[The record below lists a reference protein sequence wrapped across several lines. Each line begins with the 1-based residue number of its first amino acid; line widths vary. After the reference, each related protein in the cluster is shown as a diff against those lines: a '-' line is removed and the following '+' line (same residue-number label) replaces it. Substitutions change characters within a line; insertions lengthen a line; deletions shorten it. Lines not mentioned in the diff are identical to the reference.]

1 MFIYVNYLLTFIYLC
16 LYLYLFHFMIYLC
29 IYLLFFFILIYLF
42 LFINLFMCLLFS
54 FTYYF
59 DLFTFMIYLL
69 FVSLYLF
76 TYLFLFIYL
85 FDGSCVY
92 LCIYLFYVF
101 MYFYLIIYLLH
112 YDDMFRPNDHH
123 QAISTKHQNKGKSSA
138 NDIFVTCDPI
148 NIIEYLKLHKTYSQ
162 MRTFPSIMDFY
173 HSVLLSDIY
182 FKFLMLHLLV
192 YVCTSDCWS

>member
-1 MFIYVNYLLTFIYLC
+1 MSLFIFISFYDLFM
-16 LYLYLFHFMIYLC
+16 YLFIIY
-29 IYLLFFFILIYLF
+29 FD
-42 LFINLFMCLLFS
+42 LFIFNLLICLCVYYFHLLI
-54 FTYYF
+54 YF

-148 NIIEYLKLHKTYSQ
+148 KIIEYLKLHKTYSQ